1 MTAATFEPPGDID
14 ARGPSLTTWMI
25 AATVLIFL
33 IWSALAWVDEIVRAP
48 GQIVPSSRPQ
58 IIQNLEGGILAEL
71 NVAEGDVVE
80 GGQTLARLQG
90 TQYQAVVDELSDQ
103 IAALEIRRLRLEAE
117 MANEVDF
124 SVPDEL
130 AVRVPD
136 IVASERALLSAR
148 QSDYATKREGAEAV
162 LTQADRE
169 YDMVRRMF
177 DQGVAP
183 EIEVT
188 RAKKAKNDA
197 EARLNEVVTTTRLDR
212 ADTYA
217 KTQGELASLRQKL
230 KMGQDQLAR
239 TVLVAPMRG
248 VVNKLSVTTIGGVV
262 RPGEE
267 ILQIIPL
274 EGETYVEAKV
284 KPSDIAQVRVGQDAT
299 IKLSAYDYT
308 IYGTLKA
315 KVHFVSADTFR
326 DERSRDPNGDP
337 HYKVTLQVDL
347 TQLTDRQQQLRI
359 KPGMQAEVELHT
371 GEKTILHYLTKPLW
385 RGSEALRER

>member
-1 MTAATFEPPGDID
+1 MTATFEAPSDMGMK
-14 ARGPSLTTWMI
+14 GPSLTTWLI
-25 AATVLIFL
+25 AATVLIAL
-33 IWSALAWVDEIVRAP
+33 IWAALAWVDEIVRAP

-71 NVAEGDVVE
+71 HVAEGDEVAA
-80 GGQTLARLQG
+80 GQTLARLQG

-117 MANEVDF
+117 MANDVDF
-124 SVPDEL
+124 PVPDDL
-130 AVRVPD
+130 ALRVPD
-136 IVASERALLSAR
+136 IVASERTLLSAR
-148 QSDYATKREGAEAV
+148 QSDYAARREGAEAV
-162 LTQADRE
+162 LAQADRE

-212 ADTYA
+212 ADAYA

-230 KMGQDQLAR
+230 KLSQDQLSR

-274 EGETYVEAKV
+274 EGEMFVEAKV
-284 KPSDIAQVRVGQDAT
+284 KPADIAQIREGQDAT

-315 KVHFVSADTFR
+315 KVHFVSADIFR
-326 DERSRDPNGDP
+326 DERSRNPDGDP
-337 HYKVTLQVDL
+337 HYRVTLKVDM
-347 TQLTDRQQQLRI
+347 TQLTDRQQELRI
-359 KPGMQAEVELHT
+359 KPGMQAEVELNT
-371 GEKTILHYLTKPLW
+371 GAKTILHYLTKPLW

>member
-1 MTAATFEPPGDID
+1 MTATFEAPSDMGMK
-14 ARGPSLTTWMI
+14 GPSLTTWLI
-25 AATVLIFL
+25 AATVVVALV
-33 IWSALAWVDEIVRAP
+33 WSALAWVDEIVRAP

-71 NVAEGDVVE
+71 DVAEGDVVE
-80 GGQTLARLQG
+80 AGQTLARLQG

-124 SVPDEL
+124 TAPTDL
-130 AVRVPD
+130 AARVPD
-136 IVASERALLSAR
+136 IVASERTLLSAR
-148 QSDYATKREGAEAV
+148 QSDYAARREGAESV
-162 LTQADRE
+162 LAQADRE

-230 KMGQDQLAR
+230 KLSQDQLSR

-274 EGETYVEAKV
+274 DGEMFVEAKV
-284 KPSDIAQVRVGQDAT
+284 KPSDIAQIREGQNAT

-315 KVHFVSADTFR
+315 KVHFVSADIFR

-337 HYKVTLQVDL
+337 HYKVTLKVDL
-347 TQLTDRQQQLRI
+347 TQLTDRQQTLQI

-371 GEKTILHYLTKPLW
+371 GGKTILHYLTKPLW
-385 RGSEALRER
+385 RGSEAFRER